1 MINSFSNFGNTL
13 SQESPASLR
22 QLHNSTMSFAQ
33 SCLRVTWSYTK
44 PMYRRNKIMHLV
56 VLLWMLWFVVR
67 VVNVVTKRKAGISPT
82 KESTIILFTLPPF
95 FRRGI
100 LNKLWRQL
108 ICPVFFFLFF
118 FFLIFFLAPKFKIW
132 PIHRIQKIVAN
143 IIHYEKTTPPLCKIF
158 SVLICRIVVLDD
170 FTSTAYQI
178 HTLDSNTIH
187 LINTPTSTWIK
198 YEFVTHQNDK
208 REFKLTLKTVLS
220 R

>member
-22 QLHNSTMSFAQ
+22 QLHNSKMSFAQ
-33 SCLRVTWSYTK
+33 SCLRVTWLYTK
-44 PMYRRNKIMHLV
+44 TMYRRNKVMHLV

-118 FFLIFFLAPKFKIW
+118 LIFFSSTEVQDLTHTSYSENCGEHYTLWKNHASAL
-132 PIHRIQKIVAN
+132 QN
-143 IIHYEKTTPPLCKIF
+143 ILCF
-158 SVLICRIVVLDD
+158 NL
-170 FTSTAYQI
+170 
-178 HTLDSNTIH
+178 SNRCSWWFHFYRLPNSYIR
-187 LINTPTSTWIK
+187 
-198 YEFVTHQNDK
+198 F
-208 REFKLTLKTVLS
+208 
-220 R
+220 